1 MFIKP
6 KSVANSCLQLSIKGI
21 YYLNICVTKNKIQW
35 NLTFVDEVFY
45 LPFIVLRLTFLWP
58 PTVKRAAKPTGESC
72 EYHEE
77 RFELKRDFSRTSI
90 DLACKHATLVGLCHV
105 EQFMLVLLRRLH
117 QIHLFFFY
125 PYSSKN
131 SEHFFWKIRFYFCLK
146 QGIMKKGNYLVFLF
160 FGGSINSEKS
170 STILESQCEKRLV
183 IVLEKCQ

>member
-105 EQFMLVLLRRLH
+105 EQFMLVLLRRLR
-117 QIHLFFFY
+117 QIRLFFFY

-131 SEHFFWKIRFYFCLK
+131 SEHLFWKIRFYFCLK
-146 QGIMKKGNYLVFLF
+146 QGIMKKGNCLVFLF